1 MYPRIKRGERLSGEV
16 ADHIMML
23 IQDGQLKP
31 GDRLPSEQELAQLFG
46 LSRPTIREA
55 IRALVAQ
62 NVLRVVRGTGTFV
75 TDNPGVETDP
85 LRLGNV
91 PGDVLRQSL
100 VEARLIIEPG
110 VARLAAENADAADL
124 EAIETHLADMEQI
137 VRDRKVSM
145 SIELEFHRSIAN
157 ASKNTVIMRVIPII
171 MEGIIR
177 TYSSARRTRHDHATA
192 LEEHKRIVEAIRE
205 RDGEL
210 AEQMMRS
217 HLQRSAARTRA
228 KMRDNSQKADGAVA
242 DAGN

>member
-1 MYPRIKRGERLSGEV
+1 MYPRIKRSERLSSEV

-31 GDRLPSEQELAQLFG
+31 GDRLPSEQELTQLFG

-55 IRALVAQ
+55 IRALAAQ
-62 NVLRVVRGTGTFV
+62 HVLRVVRGKGTFV

-85 LRLGNV
+85 LRLGSI

-100 VEARLIIEPG
+100 AEARIIIEPG
-110 VARLAAENADAADL
+110 VARLAAENADAEDL
-124 EAIETHLADMEQI
+124 ETIEMHLADMEQI

-157 ASKNTVIMRVIPII
+157 AGKNTVIMRIIPII

-192 LEEHKRIVEAIRE
+192 LEEHKRIVDAIRN

-217 HLQRSAARTRA
+217 HLQRSAARTR
-228 KMRDNSQKADGAVA
+228 KKIKRNSHQPASAVS
-242 DAGN
+242 DTGN

>member
-1 MYPRIKRGERLSGEV
+1 M

-31 GDRLPSEQELAQLFG
+31 GDRLPSEQELTQLFG

-55 IRALVAQ
+55 IHALAAQ
-62 NVLRVVRGTGTFV
+62 HVLQVVRGKGTFV

-85 LRLGNV
+85 LRLGSI
-91 PGDVLRQSL
+91 PDDALRQAL
-100 VEARLIIEPG
+100 VEARIIIEPG

-124 EAIETHLADMEQI
+124 ETIAMHLADMEQI

-157 ASKNTVIMRVIPII
+157 AGKNTVIMRIIPII

-177 TYSSARRTRHDHATA
+177 TYSNARRTRHDHATA
-192 LEEHKRIVEAIRE
+192 LEEHKRIVEAIRN

-217 HLQRSAARTRA
+217 HLQRSAARTRE
-228 KMRDNSQKADGAVA
+228 KMKRKFHEPASAVA
-242 DAGN
+242 DTGN